1 MQGKILDFSIQTNS
15 GIISGN
21 DQKRYP
27 FIGSE
32 WKEQRLPQRGMT
44 VDFDIDAETN
54 AIGIYIALPHDSG
67 SNNFIQQLH
76 EKNEAQDNPFD
87 WFLKCMKNYVNFN
100 GRARRQE
107 YWYFILFYLIG
118 AIATM
123 GLDYIFGTEVL
134 FYALYLIGMAL
145 PQTGVSVRRLHDT
158 GKSGWWYLIS
168 LVPIIGVILLIIW
181 FVKEGDSH
189 DNLYGQPV
197 K

>member
-1 MQGKILDFSIQTNS
+1 MQGKILDFSIQNNT
-15 GIISGN
+15 GIISGG
-21 DQKRYP
+21 DQKRYQ
-27 FIGSE
+27 FIGAE
-32 WKEQRLPQRGMT
+32 WKEQHQPQRGMA
-44 VDFDIDAETN
+44 VDFDIDAEGK
-54 AIGIYIALPHDSG
+54 AIGVYAALTNTASA
-67 SNNFIQQLH
+67 NNIIQQLH
-76 EKNEAQDNPFD
+76 EKNEAQYSPFD
-87 WFLKCMKNYVNFN
+87 WFLKCMKNYVNFT

-118 AIATM
+118 AIATIV
-123 GLDYIFGTEVL
+123 LDYIFGTEVL

-181 FVKEGDSH
+181 FVKEGDAHS
-189 DNLYGQPV
+189 NLYGQPV

>member
-1 MQGKILDFSIQTNS
+1 MQGKILDFSIQNNT
-15 GIISGN
+15 GIISGG
-21 DQKRYP
+21 DQKRYQ
-27 FIGSE
+27 FIGAE
-32 WKEQRLPQRGMT
+32 WKEQRQPQRGMA
-44 VDFDIDAETN
+44 VDFDIDAEGKAIEVYAALTN
-54 AIGIYIALPHDSG
+54 TASA
-67 SNNFIQQLH
+67 NNIIQQLH
-76 EKNEAQDNPFD
+76 EKNEAQYSPFD
-87 WFLKCMKNYVNFN
+87 WFLKCIKSYVNFT

-123 GLDYIFGTEVL
+123 VLDYIFGTEVL

-181 FVKEGDSH
+181 FVKEGDSL